1 MIDLVW
7 DYNTATN
14 SWAAGASM
22 PTPTSAAGSAV
33 ANGRLWIFGGETP
46 GVTTGTVTA
55 YDPGGG
61 GWNEGSSL
69 NVPRAWIGGTA
80 IGNTLVA
87 AGGRNDSTPLATT
100 EVLDAGAASCAD
112 PTTTFSEDFDG
123 VTPPALPAGW
133 TATNVQGPAP
143 LWTTSHTGMP
153 TPPFDTPPNAAF
165 VDNPQVVSDKR
176 LDSPSHPDRDRL
188 RSAHLPE
195 QLLHRDHVRRRSAGD
210 QIGGGAFQ
218 DIRAAGGSL
227 VVGTYSGTL
236 QTGLDNPLSG
246 RLAWTGNSNNGFI
259 TSVVI
264 LPPSAAGQNV
274 VLRWRLGT
282 DNAIGAPG
290 WRIDTIKISEC
301 LGSPPPAS
309 TSASATTATPTAAAA
324 STPAASTSAT
334 GVPRGIDAGDD
345 RRLLLRPGHLGRPGR
360 DDRLLGKRRNRAAH
374 GHVGYRE

>member
-1 MIDLVW
+1 MYLVGGNDTADPSSAQTTAWEYNPATNTFTTRAPIPHAVGAAASGVIGNHFYVAGGRDASGAVIDLVW
-7 DYNTATN
+7 DYNVATN

-33 ANGRLWIFGGETP
+33 ANGRLWIFGGETS

-61 GWNEGSSL
+61 GWSEGSSL

-143 LWTTSHTGMP
+143 LWTTSNTGMP

-176 LDSPSHPDRDRL
+176 LDSPSIPIATG
-188 RSAHLPE
+188 SA
-195 QLLHRDHVRRRSAGD
+195 QLTFRNNYYTETTFDGGVLEIK
-210 QIGGGAFQ
+210 IGGGAFQ
-218 DIRAAGGSL
+218 DIRRRGR
-227 VVGTYSGTL
+227 TL
-236 QTGLDNPLSG
+236 S
-246 RLAWTGNSNNGFI
+246 S
-259 TSVVI
+259 
-264 LPPSAAGQNV
+264 SA
-274 VLRWRLGT
+274 
-282 DNAIGAPG
+282 
-290 WRIDTIKISEC
+290 
-301 LGSPPPAS
+301 
-309 TSASATTATPTAAAA
+309 PTAARSRQASTTHSRAA
-324 STPAASTSAT
+324 SPGPATRTTASS
-334 GVPRGIDAGDD
+334 PRS
-345 RRLLLRPGHLGRPGR
+345 
-360 DDRLLGKRRNRAAH
+360 
-374 GHVGYRE
+374 